1 MIPRVRT
8 EEKNWKHRG
17 TENTEGRQTEGR
29 QTEGRQ
35 AEGRQAE
42 GRQAEGRQTE
52 ELCALCVSVFQNGCC
67 PSAYARRHRSAA
79 LRAEEGT
86 IYCEAEEEEG
96 KIGDWAVLPMTV
108 VQRRT
113 RHERIS
119 PWRT

>member
-1 MIPRVRT
+1 MVIPRVRT
-8 EEKNWKHRG
+8 EKNWKHRG

-29 QTEGRQ
+29 Q
-35 AEGRQAE
+35 AEG
-42 GRQAEGRQTE
+42 
-52 ELCALCVSVFQNGCC
+52 LCALCVSVFQNGCC

-113 RHERIS
+113 RHERIN